1 MKDPSLLKY
10 LRDIII
16 FPVMVTVVIPYF
28 LYNPSQH
35 FIPDMLLLKGIAV
48 ALFLIGLFLFLYT
61 NFLFKTI
68 AKATLAPW
76 SPKQNLVVVGPYKY
90 CRNPMITGVLCILF
104 SEALFLH
111 STNILLWGCFFIM
124 TNTIFFIK
132 VEEPY
137 LTKTF
142 GEQYLRYKASVPRWI
157 PKLTPYQQE
166 IS

>member
-1 MKDPSLLKY
+1 MKEPSLLKY
-10 LRDIII
+10 LRDVII
-16 FPVMVTVVIPYF
+16 FPFTITVIVPYF
-28 LYNPSQH
+28 LYNKSQH
-35 FIPDMLLLKGIAV
+35 FIPDILPLKIIAV
-48 ALFLIGLFLFLYT
+48 LMFAFGMFLFLYT

-76 SPKQNLVVVGPYKY
+76 SPKQNLVITGPYKY
-90 CRNPMITGVLCILF
+90 CRNPMITGVLFILF
-104 SEALFLH
+104 SEALFFH
-111 STNILLWGCFFIM
+111 CTNILLWGCFFIV

-157 PKLTPYQQE
+157 PKLKPYRQ
-166 IS
+166 SL